1 MVTKYKTVDIRERV
15 RNVEGIPVKVM
26 TVTYEV
32 PEWKYRGTVE
42 IPKADFK
49 VEIVKSRIEAEIKTL
64 RDVKAL

>member
-26 TVTYEV
+26 AVTYEV

-42 IPKADFK
+42 ILKADFK
-49 VEIVKSRIEAEIKTL
+49 VEIVKARIEAEIKTL
-64 RDVKAL
+64 REVKAL